1 MVMPMVLLVLFMFV
15 FLVLF
20 VMAVAV
26 EVIHTFV
33 LDASESM
40 YAPARR
46 HGHPQNKTGCERRY
60 GGAQPAEFYVSS
72 HKCRNVLFNKYVF
85 RHKKVYGDAAYSST

>member
-33 LDASESM
+33 LDASKSM

-46 HGHPQNKTGCERRY
+46 HGHPQNKTVCERRY